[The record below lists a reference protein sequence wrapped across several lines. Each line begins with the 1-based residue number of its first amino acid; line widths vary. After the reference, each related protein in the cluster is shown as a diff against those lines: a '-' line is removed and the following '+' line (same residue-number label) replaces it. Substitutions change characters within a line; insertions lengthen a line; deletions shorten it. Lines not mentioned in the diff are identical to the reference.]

1 MEWISQNWVW
11 ILFAVAMI
19 AMHMFGHG
27 GHGGHG
33 SHRGED
39 HDGTKPAK
47 PNDMAHASKQ
57 RSGHQR

>member
-1 MEWISQNWVW
+1 MEWFSQNWVW

-33 SHRGED
+33 GHSGERD
-39 HDGTKPAK
+39 DTKPEGR
-47 PNDMAHASKQ
+47 DDQERASKKGA
-57 RSGHQR
+57 GHQH

>member
-1 MEWISQNWVW
+1 MEWFSQNWVW

-33 SHRGED
+33 GHSGERD
-39 HDGTKPAK
+39 DTKPEGRDDQERAAK
-47 PNDMAHASKQ
+47 KGA
-57 RSGHQR
+57 GHQH